1 MNNKP
6 SLYKKQELIINPYYT
21 IGFIFIFFLIFLVVG
36 LTTNSNYNNLIG
48 MI

>member
-1 MNNKP
+1 MKNKP

-21 IGFIFIFFLIFLVVG
+21 TGFIIIFFLIFLVVG
-36 LTTNSNYNNLIG
+36 LALNSNNNLIG